1 MKFKP
6 GDTVK
11 VLDSRISLTLCKV
24 VEIKGAIVL
33 IEDAS
38 GAIHEVF
45 AEQLHKQ
52 LLFG

>member
-11 VLDSRISLTLCKV
+11 VLDPRISFTVCKV
-24 VEIKGAIVL
+24 VEVEGSIIR

-38 GAIHEVF
+38 GAIYEVW